1 MLLEVDGI
9 SFSYGDVRILSD
21 VCIGVNA
28 GDIVSVIGS
37 NGAGKSS
44 LLNLISCLITV
55 LSGKIVFM
63 GDRIDHLAPHEV
75 VERGIVQVPEGRKLF
90 GHMSVIENLKIGSF
104 TPSARASYEKK
115 MQGVFD
121 LFPVLRERRNQKA
134 GSLSGGEQQ
143 MLAIG
148 RGLMGVP
155 KLLMLDEISLGL
167 APIVLNTIFATV
179 KEINSQGITIL
190 MVEQNVPKGLSISS
204 KAYVM
209 ETGRVVLEGKGSEL
223 LNNEKIKA
231 AYLGI

>member
-1 MLLEVDGI
+1 MLLKVDGI
-9 SFSYGDVRILSD
+9 SFSYGDVSILRD
-21 VCIGVNA
+21 VFIEVNE

-44 LLNLISCLITV
+44 LLNLISCLLRV

-63 GDRIDHLAPHEV
+63 GHRIDHSAPHEV

-90 GHMSVIENLKIGSF
+90 SHMSVLENLKIGSYI
-104 TPSARASYEKK
+104 PPARASCEKK

-121 LFPVLRERRNQKA
+121 LFPVLRERKNQKA

-190 MVEQNVPKGLSISS
+190 MVEQNVPKCLSISS
-204 KAYVM
+204 QAYVM
-209 ETGRVVLEGKGSEL
+209 ETGKVVLEGKGSEL
-223 LNNEKIKA
+223 LNNKKIKA
-231 AYLGI
+231 AYLGM